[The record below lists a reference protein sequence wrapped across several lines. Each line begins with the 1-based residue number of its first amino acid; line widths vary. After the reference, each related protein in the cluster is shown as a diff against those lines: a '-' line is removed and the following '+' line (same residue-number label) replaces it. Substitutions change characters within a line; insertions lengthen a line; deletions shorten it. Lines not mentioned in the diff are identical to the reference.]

1 MNSTNCET
9 RRTGRVLGDLLLAR
23 DDPMGYQ
30 IKKWLNQTVTNV
42 DWMMEAMDITQ
53 MGMVAATVV
62 VLGFLAL
69 KTRR

>member
-1 MNSTNCET
+1 
-9 RRTGRVLGDLLLAR
+9 
-23 DDPMGYQ
+23 MGYQ